1 MSLLRAKNSN
11 TSLSTIVECIIASFI
26 TTPIS
31 EYSDSIRPLYTIVGY
46 KNTTMQKAT
55 ANAVN
60 AMNLSHKSMTLVDG
74 CCATGSLFFG
84 LKTYP
89 WQSVVLNDLNP
100 LRTNFLNV
108 LKNEP
113 LKLIKQIW
121 AADLSFIKQPEKKK
135 QIISAYKY
143 EISNYEK
150 NRANYKHV
158 DCNVEIAYN
167 MFIIQC
173 IDKAMIEGSDKILK
187 RVLRFLPAHL
197 KLRNAK
203 ITQEDC
209 LKYLKNDN
217 IHKLVLLDVP
227 YIGSEYTCAIRGY
240 NYKPFHE
247 KVAECLQNAGYP
259 FLYYCRST
267 PPKSD
272 NAFTKEQGE
281 HIMKMKLAQHFMDKC
296 FYFQKVHLTED
307 TELMISNQLYYEET
321 QFQWTEFE
329 ENIT

>member
-1 MSLLRAKNSN
+1 
-11 TSLSTIVECIIASFI
+11 
-26 TTPIS
+26 
-31 EYSDSIRPLYTIVGY
+31 
-46 KNTTMQKAT
+46 MQKAT

-84 LKTYP
+84 IKTYP
-89 WQSVVLNDLNP
+89 WQSVILNDLNP

-113 LKLIKQIW
+113 LKLIKLILD
-121 AADLSFIKQPEKKK
+121 ADLSFIKQPEKKK

-150 NRANYKHV
+150 KRENYKHV
-158 DCNVEIAYN
+158 DSNAEIAYK

-197 KLRNAK
+197 KLRNAT
-203 ITQEDC
+203 ITQDDC
-209 LKYLKNDN
+209 LSYLKNDN
-217 IHKLVLLDVP
+217 VNKLVLLDVP
-227 YIGSEYTCAIRGY
+227 YIGSEHTCAIRGY

-247 KVAECLQNAGYP
+247 KVADCLQNAKYP

-272 NAFTKEQGE
+272 TAFTREQGE
-281 HIMKMKLAQHFMDKC
+281 HIIKMKLAQHFMDKG
-296 FYFQKVHLTED
+296 FYFEKVRLD
-307 TELMISNQLYYEET
+307 KDIELMISNQSYDKVA